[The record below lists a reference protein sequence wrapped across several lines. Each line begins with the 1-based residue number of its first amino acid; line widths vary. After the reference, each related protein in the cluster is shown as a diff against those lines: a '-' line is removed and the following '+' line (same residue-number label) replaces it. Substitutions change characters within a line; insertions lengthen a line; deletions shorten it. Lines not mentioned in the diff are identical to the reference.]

1 MREERLKTTT
11 GLKGSPG
18 LRLSSWRGR
27 SGRRYVV
34 GIHGLGDSDL
44 AERLAEM
51 EAVVLAVRRDA
62 AGTASLVAA
71 SAETT
76 PREALARRFVH
87 RAGEGGATEFHVHRL
102 AETTAERRAILADL
116 GCAGEA

>member
-1 MREERLKTTT
+1 VREERLKTTS
-11 GLKGSPG
+11 GLKGPG

-34 GIHGLGDSDL
+34 GIHGLGEADL
-44 AERLAEM
+44 AERLTET

-71 SAETT
+71 SSGAT
-76 PREALARRFVH
+76 PREVLGQRFLR
-87 RAGEGGATEFHVHRL
+87 RAGASGATEVHVHRL
-102 AETTAERRAILADL
+102 AETPAERRAILADL